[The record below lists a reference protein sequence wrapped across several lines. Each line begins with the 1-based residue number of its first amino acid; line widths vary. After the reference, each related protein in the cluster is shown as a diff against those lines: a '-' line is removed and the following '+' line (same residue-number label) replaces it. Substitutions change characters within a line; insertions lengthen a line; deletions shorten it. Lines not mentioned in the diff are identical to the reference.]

1 MARSAKRRETS
12 QENPTAL
19 PAIAY
24 SAGMRTTR
32 RAALLGL
39 LTAIALGACAEE
51 RVQRPK
57 TLLATATLP
66 GPAHEAVEVVVYDI
80 PSGTVLDRVWLK
92 GPEGERV
99 QGAPVGRSTSETG
112 SGAVAGPSIGIGVT
126 GGSSSGIN
134 PSIGIGYGVS
144 GIGGPSRQ
152 SRQVTYII
160 PLPPDLT
167 YVEDP
172 RGWHIDVH
180 YLDVTGAPQVRTIAA
195 PLPG

>member
-1 MARSAKRRETS
+1 MRETS
-12 QENPTAL
+12 QENPTEKA
-19 PAIAY
+19 AIAY
-24 SAGMRTTR
+24 SAAMQATR

-39 LTAIALGACAEE
+39 LTALVLTACAEE
-51 RVQRPK
+51 RVRRPT

-66 GPAHEAVEVVVYDI
+66 GPAHDVVEVVVYDI

-99 QGAPVGRSTSETG
+99 SGSPVGRSISETG
-112 SGAVAGPSIGIGVT
+112 PGVTKGLGIGIGVT
-126 GGSSSGIN
+126 GGSSSGVN

-152 SRQVTYII
+152 SRQVTYVI
-160 PLPPDLT
+160 PLPPDLG

-172 RGWHIDVH
+172 RGWRIDVH
-180 YLDVTGAPQVRTIAA
+180 YLDVTGAPQVRTIPA

>member
-1 MARSAKRRETS
+1 
-12 QENPTAL
+12 
-19 PAIAY
+19 
-24 SAGMRTTR
+24 MRTTR

-39 LTAIALGACAEE
+39 LAATALTACAGEKVE
-51 RVQRPK
+51 RPK
-57 TLLATATLP
+57 TLLASASLP
-66 GPAHEAVEVVVYDI
+66 GPAHKAVEVVVYDI
-80 PSGTVLDRVWLK
+80 PSGTLLDRVWLK
-92 GPEGERV
+92 GPDGERI

-167 YVEDP
+167 YIEDP
-172 RGWHIDVH
+172 RGWRIDVH

>member
-1 MARSAKRRETS
+1 
-12 QENPTAL
+12 
-19 PAIAY
+19 
-24 SAGMRTTR
+24 MRTTR

-39 LTAIALGACAEE
+39 LAATALTACAGEKVE
-51 RVQRPK
+51 RPK
-57 TLLATATLP
+57 TLLASASLP
-66 GPAHEAVEVVVYDI
+66 GPAHKVVEVVVYDI

-92 GPEGERV
+92 GPDGERI

-112 SGAVAGPSIGIGVT
+112 PGVTQGLGIGIGVS

-134 PSIGIGYGVS
+134 PSVGIGYGVS
-144 GIGGPSRQ
+144 GIGGPSRQSRQ

-172 RGWHIDVH
+172 RGWRIDVH

>member
-1 MARSAKRRETS
+1 
-12 QENPTAL
+12 
-19 PAIAY
+19 
-24 SAGMRTTR
+24 MRTTR
-32 RAALLGL
+32 RDALLGL

-80 PSGTVLDRVWLK
+80 PSGTLLDRVWLK
-92 GPEGERV
+92 GPDGERV

-112 SGAVAGPSIGIGVT
+112 SGAVAGPSIGIGIGVT

-134 PSIGIGYGVS
+134 PSVGIGYGVS
-144 GIGGPSRQ
+144 GIGGPSRQSRQ

>member
-1 MARSAKRRETS
+1 M
-12 QENPTAL
+12 

-57 TLLATATLP
+57 TLLTAATLP
-66 GPAHEAVEVVVYDI
+66 GPAYEVVEVVVYDI
-80 PSGTVLDRVWLK
+80 PSGTLLDRIWLK

-112 SGAVAGPSIGIGVT
+112 PGVTQGLGIGVS

-134 PSIGIGYGVS
+134 PSISIGYGVS

-180 YLDVTGAPQVRTIAA
+180 YLDVTGAPQVRTIPA